1 MGVLGLLLFAVKTFL
16 HFLAWPLLALGYP
29 LCASIKAIES
39 NSVFDTQKLNTY
51 WVVFSLALLFEHAF
65 VKLLQWF
72 PFWPYIRLVIV
83 CWLVIP
89 NFDGASYVYKYLI
102 CSGLSLDLQIVI
114 NWFNKR
120 MESSFKRQKLVA
132 EVERF
137 VKENGT
143 EALEKLIASKP
154 GGMKNLKVDE
164 IKAVSCIEKEGSQ
177 EEPNLVRTENRIV
190 ATGKTKET
198 VAQIAAGRE
207 VIPQTSASKPLQKEW
222 KQKKLNACKV
232 SLVEPNIVQ
241 TENQV
246 SSTVETTETVAE
258 VAPGG
263 ELHQASTSI
272 CHVTV
277 HCESDFNSHLQGKRH
292 KKIVVAE
299 AMKAT
304 NQTVIPE
311 TVPSYTMKKSESPKE
326 ESGNSTKNETNLLEI
341 IPSNISKKSDANS
354 AKNQTVQPN
363 VVVSYIP
370 KQSYQLTE
378 ASGSGWNVPMIP
390 RETSGWDAPMIP
402 REPSGWDA
410 PIPREVSGWDAS
422 MIARETSGWDAPMIP
437 NTPIPRE
444 ASGWDA
450 SMIPRETSGW
460 DALMIPRETS
470 GWDIPIIPD
479 AAMIPRE
486 ASGWDA
492 PMIPRET
499 SGWDASMF
507 PHQASGWD
515 RPMFPYQASGWDIP
529 MFPRDAS
536 ACNEGKTTNIW
547 ASSSATKPGKLK
559 EEKVER
565 KQWCSVCKVRC
576 SSKLDMDS
584 HLRGRKHLN
593 RVQLSGGV

>member
-29 LCASIKAIES
+29 LCASIKAIEA
-39 NSVFDTQKLNTY
+39 NSVSDTQKLNTY
-51 WVVFSLALLFEHAF
+51 WVVFSLVLLFEHAF

-89 NFDGASYVYKYLI
+89 DFDGASYVYKYLI

-143 EALEKLIASKP
+143 EALEKLIASK
-154 GGMKNLKVDE
+154 V
-164 IKAVSCIEKEGSQ
+164 SQ

-207 VIPQTSASKPLQKEW
+207 VVPQTSASKPLQKEW
-222 KQKKLNACKV
+222 TCNICNVATENEKDLNSHLQGKMHKNKGNTESVKPGSNEIKAIPSIENIMMNEV
-232 SLVEPNIVQ
+232 SRVEPNIVQ

-258 VAPGG
+258 VAPGR
-263 ELHQASTSI
+263 ELHQASTSKLIQREWTCSI

-277 HCESDFNSHLQGKRH
+277 NCESAFNSHLQGKRH
-292 KKIVVAE
+292 KQIVVAE
-299 AMKAT
+299 GMKAM
-304 NQTVIPE
+304 NQTVIPK
-311 TVPSYTMKKSESPKE
+311 TVPSYTMKKSESPNE
-326 ESGNSTKNETNLLEI
+326 ESGNSTKNQTNLLEI
-341 IPSNISKKSDANS
+341 VPSNISKKSDANS

-363 VVVSYIP
+363 VVSYIP

-378 ASGSGWNVPMIP
+378 SSVSGWEVPMIP
-390 RETSGWDAPMIP
+390 HKASGWDAPMFP
-402 REPSGWDA
+402 HQASGCD
-410 PIPREVSGWDAS
+410 VS
-422 MIARETSGWDAPMIP
+422 IF
-437 NTPIPRE
+437 PRE
-444 ASGWDA
+444 ASGWD
-450 SMIPRETSGW
+450 MPMFR
-460 DALMIPRETS
+460 D
-470 GWDIPIIPD
+470 D
-479 AAMIPRE
+479 
-486 ASGWDA
+486 ASGWDK
-492 PMIPRET
+492 
-499 SGWDASMF
+499 
-507 PHQASGWD
+507 
-515 RPMFPYQASGWDIP
+515 PMFPYQASGWDIP
-529 MFPRDAS
+529 MFPHEAS
-536 ACNEGKTTNIW
+536 SARNVPLIPYEMWQGKTNNIW
-547 ASSSATKPGKLK
+547 TSSSATKPGKLK
-559 EEKVER
+559 EEKVEGS
-565 KQWCSVCKVRC
+565 QWGSLCKVRC
-576 SSKLDMDS
+576 SSKLDTDS
-584 HLRGRKHLN
+584 HLRGRRHLN